1 MADTIASVVVQ
12 LAADMG
18 DAIAGL
24 RDAAAA
30 FLGLGRAM
38 EDTAQ
43 AGYVFGRAAQAVFD
57 EQKRLDD
64 EVAAEPRLL
73 PMFMEIILLVP
84 QTLRAL
90 RREAR
95 RLAA

>member
-12 LAADMG
+12 SAADMG

-43 AGYVFGRAAQAVFD
+43 AGYVFGRAAQAVLD
-57 EQKRLDD
+57 EQKRL
-64 EVAAEPRLL
+64 ETRSPPSQGCCRCSW
-73 PMFMEIILLVP
+73 
-84 QTLRAL
+84 RSSCWC
-90 RREAR
+90 RRR
-95 RLAA
+95 